1 MKDVNLKDLKMTG
14 VSKVCPDGG
23 RHKKDKPVISSPVKQ
38 KKFVRQRKD
47 MILNDDKS
55 GSENNRD
62 RHQQMNEYLFY
73 NYKVSGIHIYAI
85 ETKPVFKAELFIGDP
100 LDNEALIMS
109 YYAHNNTEVLTSAL
123 GVYSPEIKSRMITQM
138 YIDSVDFKSF
148 INKTFLI
155 IFDSMILEAF
165 RNEKKRYCL
174 MEYTHKLLTLKLKRG
189 RC

>member
-1 MKDVNLKDLKMTG
+1 MKDVNLKNLNKMS
-14 VSKVCPDGG
+14 VSKVSHNGIL
-23 RHKKDKPVISSPVKQ
+23 HKKDKTISSPVKQ
-38 KKFVRQRKD
+38 KKFVKKRKD
-47 MILNDDKS
+47 MILSDNQPHNDSDSYHRMKS
-55 GSENNRD
+55 
-62 RHQQMNEYLFY
+62 YLSN
-73 NYKVSGIHIYAI
+73 NYKVSKIHIYTI

-109 YYAHNNTEVLTSAL
+109 YYAHNNTEVLFSAL

-148 INKTFLI
+148 IDKTFLI

-165 RNEKKRYCL
+165 RNEKNRYNL
-174 MEYTHKLLTLKLKRG
+174 MEYTHKLLTLNLKRG

>member
-38 KKFVRQRKD
+38 KKFVRQKKD
-47 MILNDDKS
+47 MILSDNKSNDSSDSYQRMK
-55 GSENNRD
+55 N
-62 RHQQMNEYLFY
+62 YLSN
-73 NYKVSGIHIYAI
+73 NYKVSKIHIYTI
-85 ETKPVFKAELFIGDP
+85 ETKPAFRAELFMGVP

-165 RNEKKRYCL
+165 KNEKKRYCL